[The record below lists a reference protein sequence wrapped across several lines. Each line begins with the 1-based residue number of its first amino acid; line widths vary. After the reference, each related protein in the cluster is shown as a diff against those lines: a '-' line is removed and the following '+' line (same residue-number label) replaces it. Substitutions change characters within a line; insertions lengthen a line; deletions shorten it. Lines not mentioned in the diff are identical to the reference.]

1 MTWSPD
7 ASTYS
12 IFTTFA
18 LNFGI
23 AIICILIFEL
33 LRNNK
38 VDIYAPKLRKKPIG
52 NQLPKPNEGWFG
64 WIIPV
69 WNASDDDMLKF
80 VGMDAY
86 VLLRHFK
93 MCFKICSVCAFF
105 AVILLGVYYTAY
117 QPDIDDDANKVIGI
131 ALFSMANIP
140 NEGDRLWAS
149 VVFVYLFTF
158 VFLYL
163 IDEEYANFALQRAHY
178 SANGDDGLPNQM
190 HYSVQIENIPPDFRT
205 SPKLKQFVNNLFPG
219 EVLYSY
225 VAISLAPLE
234 KLVAQRDHMLSK
246 LEDNIAIYEGSLQ
259 TYRPQAYL
267 KNGVLSNSFNC
278 DECVDAIEFLT
289 DQIAIL
295 SAEIC
300 DLQME
305 AKLAEMGEE
314 SRLNNDQSPWL
325 RLADTLHLSDA
336 LKAVEETKATEYL
349 RKVSSKIADHR
360 IITAITDIHGTIASR
375 LISATGF
382 VTFRSQRT
390 QAVAVGLPSLS
401 AEFPDLTVGPAPAPT
416 DIIWSNLDASTER
429 TEATTYITS
438 AMYYTG
444 LLFWTAVLTFIAGLS
459 NLSELAQYMPFLNS
473 LDDGAY
479 AFLQGILPVV
489 VMMIFLS
496 LVPYAMS
503 LISTFVERRKTISGV
518 QEQVFQ
524 WFFLYQ
530 IANVYLLLLAGSAVT
545 SVSAIIDDPANV
557 LYTISTALPT
567 TSVFFMNYII
577 TTALTGITTNYLQFW
592 SLLYFVVVRI
602 FYPGDRLTRRKLVE
616 GPLAKISVNYG
627 ATLPE
632 GLYVLTIFL
641 LYWVIAPCTVYLAW
655 GYFGAGYLCW
665 KYQMLYV
672 VERNFESG
680 GKFWYGLYTYS
691 MVALLA
697 STVTMIAYMSIKQ
710 GVSQAPALLP
720 LLPIIIYQWKRTE
733 GRYKALSMITPYSVA
748 VQADVKAQ
756 AEGTVDAFNEN
767 YLKQPCLISPTRVFP
782 YPYRID
788 AIPLLDDRGCLNEIY
803 LSDEPPAYARPPL
816 IGPSG
821 SRDYL
826 PPEDINAVEAGTVT
840 TYGSSGVINALHMD
854 HPNAAQSQK
863 TKGSAE
869 VKTTAIKAKK

>member
-1 MTWSPD
+1 MKDGLDGLYP
-7 ASTYS
+7 YGM
-12 IFTTFA
+12 
-18 LNFGI
+18 LQMM
-23 AIICILIFEL
+23 IL
-33 LRNNK
+33 
-38 VDIYAPKLRKKPIG
+38 
-52 NQLPKPNEGWFG
+52 
-64 WIIPV
+64 
-69 WNASDDDMLKF
+69 
-80 VGMDAY
+80 
-86 VLLRHFK
+86 
-93 MCFKICSVCAFF
+93 
-105 AVILLGVYYTAY
+105 ILLGVYYTAY
-117 QPDIDDDANKVIGI
+117 QPDIDDDANKVI
-131 ALFSMANIP
+131 
-140 NEGDRLWAS
+140 
-149 VVFVYLFTF
+149 
-158 VFLYL
+158 
-163 IDEEYANFALQRAHY
+163 EYANFALQRAHY

-489 VMMIFLS
+489 KEGKQS
-496 LVPYAMS
+496 
-503 LISTFVERRKTISGV
+503 VECKSK
-518 QEQVFQ
+518 
-524 WFFLYQ
+524 FF
-530 IANVYLLLLAGSAVT
+530 NGSAVT